1 MSKVKSYAALR
12 ADKPLNPYE
21 INRREINSDD
31 VNIDIL
37 YCGVCHSDIHMAR
50 NEWNNTSIYPMV
62 PGHEI
67 IGIVKEV
74 GSSVT
79 KFKLG
84 DKTGACIDMRK
95 ASSLGDQLA
104 FRMIKDKC

>member
-74 GSSVT
+74 GSDVS
-79 KFKLG
+79 KFKVG
-84 DKTGACIDMRK
+84 DNVGVGVYAVSYTHLTLPTK
-95 ASSLGDQLA
+95 A
-104 FRMIKDKC
+104 